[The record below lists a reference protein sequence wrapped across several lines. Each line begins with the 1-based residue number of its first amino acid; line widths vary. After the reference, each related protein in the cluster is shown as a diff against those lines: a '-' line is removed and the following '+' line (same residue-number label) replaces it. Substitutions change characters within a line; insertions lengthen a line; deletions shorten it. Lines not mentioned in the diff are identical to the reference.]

1 MKSTVEWFTDTG
13 IHMTQKGK
21 NHAYDQVRHEGIQF
35 LKMSNN
41 YAYDQARKTV

>member
-1 MKSTVEWFTDTG
+1 MKSNVEWFTDTA

-21 NHAYDQVRHEGIQF
+21 NHAYDQARHEGIQF

>member
-1 MKSTVEWFTDTG
+1 M
-13 IHMTQKGK
+13 Q
-21 NHAYDQVRHEGIQF
+21 YDQVRHDGIQF

>member
-1 MKSTVEWFTDTG
+1 MTEWFTDTG

-21 NHAYDQVRHEGIQF
+21 NHAYDPARHEGIQV

>member
-1 MKSTVEWFTDTG
+1 MKSAVEWFTDTG
-13 IHMTQKGK
+13 IHMTQTGK
-21 NHAYDQVRHEGIQF
+21 NHAYDPARHEGIQL

>member
-13 IHMTQKGK
+13 IHMTQK
-21 NHAYDQVRHEGIQF
+21 NHAYDQACHEGIQL